1 MPNKLPTRYLWLKY
15 SFPSEM
21 ETRYPFVK
29 EWEQILKQKKEQD
42 IYDISIYNEHDYGD
56 AYTNLERFYN
66 HVYAGLLITIYA
78 TLEYDLCSFF
88 SLNNYN
94 FNHIKCHL
102 KKYDIKIE
110 DIDFYKEVDI
120 LRKYCNT
127 YKHSNIKSK
136 KIDYMSLD
144 ILLYYKNAYIFFV
157 DLYEKVNKAKTKKKN
172 RI

>member
-1 MPNKLPTRYLWLKY
+1 MKKQGLK
-15 SFPSEM
+15 EDNG
-21 ETRYPFVK
+21 K
-29 EWEQILKQKKEQD
+29 
-42 IYDISIYNEHDYGD
+42 
-56 AYTNLERFYN
+56 
-66 HVYAGLLITIYA
+66 
-78 TLEYDLCSFF
+78 
-88 SLNNYN
+88 
-94 FNHIKCHL
+94 L